1 MDRSIDRRF
10 RLEERRLRH
19 NGAEKGVRL
28 SAYSVALMGR
38 AHDGG
43 TIGDSDEI
51 ETAAVSSIDTS

>member
-28 SAYSVALMGR
+28 SAYSVAINGAGAR
-38 AHDGG
+38 WWNNRRF
-43 TIGDSDEI
+43 
-51 ETAAVSSIDTS
+51 